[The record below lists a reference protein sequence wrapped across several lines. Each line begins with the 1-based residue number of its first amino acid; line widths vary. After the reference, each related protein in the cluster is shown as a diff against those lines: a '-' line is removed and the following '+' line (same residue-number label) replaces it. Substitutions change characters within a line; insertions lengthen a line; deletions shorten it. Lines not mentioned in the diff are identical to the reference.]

1 MYPLIV
7 AMAGVVL
14 LTAHL
19 AMTVPVEVQRE
30 RHLAGDVAA
39 ANFHAYRKAAVD
51 YYNANPTFSGAIPAG
66 SMTFPLGYIST
77 GAWANVVDSGT
88 LYTYSTAVP
97 TPEAAEAIFE
107 RGGRSMMIGKK
118 VTGNTMTSL
127 NGAASGF
134 TLPATLSALP
144 VGIVVVIGN

>member
-1 MYPLIV
+1 
-7 AMAGVVL
+7 MARVTL
-14 LTAHL
+14 LVGL
-19 AMTVPVEVQRE
+19 QNGLEVDCPVNSRE
-30 RHLAGDVAA
+30 QAA
-39 ANFHAYRKAAVD
+39 
-51 YYNANPTFSGAIPAG
+51 
-66 SMTFPLGYIST
+66 